1 MAKNTASFDEYLD
14 QMLSADPAL
23 RARVLREV
31 KKLEIGMQIAALRER
46 LGLSQAEFA
55 RRIGTKQP
63 TVARMER
70 GDYTGYTLKT
80 LMKIAMATGATLD
93 VRLVA
98 PRRRAA

>member
-1 MAKNTASFDEYLD
+1 
-14 QMLSADPAL
+14 
-23 RARVLREV
+23 
-31 KKLEIGMQIAALRER
+31 
-46 LGLSQAEFA
+46 
-55 RRIGTKQP
+55 
-63 TVARMER
+63 MER